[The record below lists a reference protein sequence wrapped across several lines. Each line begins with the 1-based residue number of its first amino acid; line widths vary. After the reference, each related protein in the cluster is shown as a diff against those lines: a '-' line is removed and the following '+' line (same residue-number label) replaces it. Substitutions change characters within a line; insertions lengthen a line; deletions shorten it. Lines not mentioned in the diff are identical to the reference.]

1 MTEPSIATIR
11 DEVLIAEHLAT
22 AQRLRIQIHT
32 AHPFH
37 KNTLFGDWAVTGV
50 FENQEQYVGPL
61 SELGLQLVPSAGLA
75 TVKSLPGHRSLMPEA
90 YKALQ
95 ALKDQAAAVTLS
107 LNDPAAGKSS
117 LKQAQQAMQECQPW
131 TNWIA
136 RAVLKKG
143 QVVPITDTD
152 EHWLENEFAGF
163 SATPILPIRSAPCE
177 A

>member
-1 MTEPSIATIR
+1 MTEPSIAMIR
-11 DEVLIAEHLAT
+11 DEALIATHLAT
-22 AQRLRIQIHT
+22 AQRLLIQIHT

-37 KNTLFGDWAVTGV
+37 KDALFGDWAVTGV

-61 SELGLQLVPSAGLA
+61 SELGLQLVPSAGVA
-75 TVKSLPGHRSLMPEA
+75 IVKSLPGHRSLMPEA

-107 LNDPAAGKSS
+107 LNDPAAGKLS
-117 LKQAQQAMQECQPW
+117 LAEAQQAMQECQPW
-131 TNWIA
+131 TNWIV

-143 QVVPITDTD
+143 QVLPITELD
-152 EHWLENEFAGF
+152 EDWLESEFAGF
-163 SATPILPIRSAPCE
+163 SASPISSTHAATSE

>member
-22 AQRLRIQIHT
+22 AQHLRIQIHT
-32 AHPFH
+32 AHPLR
-37 KNTLFGDWAVTGV
+37 KDELFGDWAVTGV

-61 SELGLQLVPSAGLA
+61 SELGLQLAPSAGLA

-107 LNDPAAGKSS
+107 LTDPRMGKES
-117 LKQAQQAMQECQPW
+117 LKQAQQTMQACQPW
-131 TNWIA
+131 TNWIV
-136 RAVLKKG
+136 RSVLEKD
-143 QVVPITDTD
+143 QITPITELD
-152 EHWLENEFAGF
+152 EDWLEREFAGL
-163 SATPILPIRSAPCE
+163 SATPIFPPHAANCE

>member
-37 KNTLFGDWAVTGV
+37 KNARFGDWAVTGV
-50 FENQEQYVGPL
+50 FENQDQYVGPL

-95 ALKDQAAAVTLS
+95 ALKDQTAAVTLS
-107 LNDPAAGKSS
+107 RNDPAAGKSS
-117 LKQAQQAMQECQPW
+117 LKQAQQTMQECQPW
-131 TNWIA
+131 TNWIVQ
-136 RAVLKKG
+136 AVLKKG

-163 SATPILPIRSAPCE
+163 SATPILPTHSAPCE

>member
-22 AQRLRIQIHT
+22 AQQLCIQIHT
-32 AHPFH
+32 AHPLR
-37 KNTLFGDWAVTGV
+37 KDELFGDWAVTGV

-61 SELGLQLVPSAGLA
+61 SELGLQLAPSTGLA

-95 ALKDQAAAVTLS
+95 ALKDQAGAVTLS
-107 LNDPAAGKSS
+107 LKDPSAGKES
-117 LKQAQQAMQECQPW
+117 LKQAQQAMQACQPW
-131 TNWIA
+131 TNWIV

-143 QVVPITDTD
+143 QVVPITELD
-152 EHWLENEFAGF
+152 EAWLEREFAGL
-163 SATPILPIRSAPCE
+163 SASPVSPSHATHCE